1 MFVLGG
7 ALLGLIIGGTV
18 AKKRQGKPLDILQY
32 AAVYALVFAL
42 LGLFVTLGIHRF
54 SV

>member
-7 ALLGLIIGGTV
+7 ALLGLIIGAMI
-18 AKKRQGKPLDILQY
+18 AKKRKGGRLDILQY
-32 AAVYALVFAL
+32 AIVYAIAFAL
-42 LGLFVTLGIHRF
+42 LGLFVTIGVHRF